1 MNIAGNVPPS
11 GGTTPTDPA
20 PELARLLFE
29 PNISI
34 NGPIGQDT
42 VTFFLGR
49 LEEVR
54 RSGQDMLMELN
65 TSGGDADAARRIAL
79 EIRLFRLHSG
89 RRAYCVGKTQVYSA
103 GVTIFAAFDR
113 HCRFLTED
121 AVLLVHE
128 RRMDT
133 SLALN
138 GPMRSCIQIVREELA
153 LLETAEQ
160 LEMEGF
166 RELVNGSS
174 LTAEELYQRATNNCY
189 IHAEDACRLGLV
201 AEVLG

>member
-89 RRAYCVGKTQVYSA
+89 RRAYCVGKTQVYS
-103 GVTIFAAFDR
+103 
-113 HCRFLTED
+113 
-121 AVLLVHE
+121 
-128 RRMDT
+128 
-133 SLALN
+133 
-138 GPMRSCIQIVREELA
+138 
-153 LLETAEQ
+153 
-160 LEMEGF
+160 
-166 RELVNGSS
+166 
-174 LTAEELYQRATNNCY
+174 
-189 IHAEDACRLGLV
+189 
-201 AEVLG
+201 